1 MRGPATDDC
10 GGCERRALLG
20 RLVPLFA
27 GCAVL
32 AGCGLLFDTA
42 KFREGSGSDGGGG
55 AGGSTVV
62 ATGTGGER
70 GAVGGAGAGGAGSE
84 GGAGGGMAGCAEPAD
99 CQGDPCVAGVC
110 QGVAFATVSVGIDI
124 PLIGVGGNQVAFLL
138 QAGPTGNPLVCSL
151 AQTEIDGS
159 ACPSPGCVCALADSP
174 QWGPGLGSHLAV
186 SPTGAAYYSPQAA
199 STSNPV
205 FKCEAGVCVLGPFVP
220 GPSEHLNG
228 LTFIDSELWGVKTGS
243 GQLVR
248 FPAPAG
254 ELMGAEIAGSLP
266 STFGHDLAP
275 SSSIPGMLA
284 ASTYGGDTNPAS
296 VFLIPDLAADLELV
310 EVARLGE
317 TENIVGLVLPGD
329 QPFFRVREQTNGVHK
344 TYRMGDPPQ
353 GGVPQP
359 PIEVYASPSIIVDGG
374 PALAADASYLYLFGA
389 AASGGARLLRCPVAS
404 TTFAAQE
411 CQAVSGDLPE
421 PGPIAVS
428 ADYVFYASRETLYR
442 AVK

>member
-1 MRGPATDDC
+1 MMRGPATDC
-10 GGCERRALLG
+10 GGCEGWALLG

-42 KFREGSGSDGGGG
+42 KFRDGGGTGGGG
-55 AGGSTVV
+55 AGGSPVV
-62 ATGTGGER
+62 ATGAGGEG
-70 GAVGGAGAGGAGSE
+70 GAVGGAGAGGAGA
-84 GGAGGGMAGCAEPAD
+84 GGAGGGTTV
-99 CQGDPCVAGVC
+99 CQGPDDCEGAMCVAGVC

-124 PLIGVGGNQVAFLL
+124 PLIGVGGDQVAFLI
-138 QAGPTGNPLVCSL
+138 QAGPLANPLVCAK
-151 AQTEIDGS
+151 AQTENGVS
-159 ACPSPGCVCALADSP
+159 ACPSPDCVCALADSP
-174 QWGPGLGSHLAV
+174 QWGPGLGTHLAV

-220 GPSEHLNG
+220 GPPEYLNG
-228 LTFIDSELWGVKTGS
+228 LTFIDSELWGVNTGS

-248 FPAPAG
+248 FPASQG
-254 ELMGAEIAGSLP
+254 ELTAGVLAGTLP
-266 STFGHDLAP
+266 DPLGRDLAA
-275 SSSIPGMLA
+275 SFSVPGMLA
-284 ASTYGGDTNPAS
+284 ASTYGEATNPAS
-296 VFLIPDLAADLELV
+296 VFLFPDLATSAAV
-310 EVARLGE
+310 EVARLGV

-329 QPFFRVREQTNGVHK
+329 QPFFRVRDQMIGVHK
-344 TYRMGDPPQ
+344 TYRVGESPQ

-359 PIEVYASPSIIVDGG
+359 PLEVYASPSSGVDGG
-374 PALAADASYLYLFGA
+374 PALAADANFLYFF
-389 AASGGARLLRCPVAS
+389 SQSSSNSVRLLRCPVAS

-411 CQAVSGDLPE
+411 CQAVSADLPE

-428 ADYVFYASRETLYR
+428 ANYVFYASGETLYR